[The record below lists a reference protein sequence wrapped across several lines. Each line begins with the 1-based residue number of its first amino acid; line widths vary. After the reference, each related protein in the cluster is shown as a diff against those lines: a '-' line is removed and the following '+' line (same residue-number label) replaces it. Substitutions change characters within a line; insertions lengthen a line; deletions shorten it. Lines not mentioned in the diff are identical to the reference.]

1 MGSFHRSKEMKN
13 LLIVAL
19 LVIVSASSA
28 KAQVEVKMD
37 TEGPVPIVTV
47 WHPGFTQMCRNLAQK
62 LEAPEGTE
70 AIRFQPKSLPPSRAR
85 YLGDVWVA
93 SIDRTD
99 KKIEVPA
106 TELPEVLHRVRG
118 EVVKTIFSARCGL
131 KDSYF
136 YSTEDGVRHDQS
148 IGRRAPS
155 QIDSLTRHRSQAVG
169 TCSQRPE
176 IFIYSSDSLGI
187 GF

>member
-1 MGSFHRSKEMKN
+1 MKN

-99 KKIEVPA
+99 K
-106 TELPEVLHRVRG
+106 RR
-118 EVVKTIFSARCGL
+118 SRCL
-131 KDSYF
+131 
-136 YSTEDGVRHDQS
+136 Q
-148 IGRRAPS
+148 PS
-155 QIDSLTRHRSQAVG
+155 FPKSFTAYVEKWS
-169 TCSQRPE
+169 RP
-176 IFIYSSDSLGI
+176 SSPPVAD
-187 GF
+187 

>member
-1 MGSFHRSKEMKN
+1 
-13 LLIVAL
+13 
-19 LVIVSASSA
+19 
-28 KAQVEVKMD
+28 
-37 TEGPVPIVTV
+37 
-47 WHPGFTQMCRNLAQK
+47 
-62 LEAPEGTE
+62 
-70 AIRFQPKSLPPSRAR
+70 LPPSRAR

-136 YSTEDGVRHDQS
+136 YSTEDMVFVMINRSDAELLHKS
-148 IGRRAPS
+148 IR
-155 QIDSLTRHRSQAVG
+155 
-169 TCSQRPE
+169 
-176 IFIYSSDSLGI
+176 
-187 GF
+187 